1 MENKMK
7 VGDLVKRNNSGKKV
21 QAGII
26 TNFVDKKCWRTDKLG
41 AVIDWKLIEP
51 ELHATVLFGNRYIDI
66 PVTDLELFVES
77 R

>member
-1 MENKMK
+1 MNFKL
-7 VGDLVKRNNSGKKV
+7 GDLVKRTVRSKDV

-26 TNFVDKKCWRTDKLG
+26 TGFLDKKCWSTDKMG

-51 ELHATVLFGNRYIDI
+51 ELHATVLFGDRYIDI